1 MLKKLICGLCIGI
14 MAVSLTACGEK
25 KDKDAELKT
34 YEYNQLDLD
43 LNAEESLSKI
53 KLYGDDLYF
62 VSYLY
67 PDYPEE
73 YDEELEKL
81 YDSSDDIEKR
91 YQELKDKY
99 SEYMTKV
106 VLWKYNF
113 KSLEKTAV
121 YQKASDN
128 YTIDAYSIADDG
140 SIVMLNS
147 DYIYDMENETWE
159 NVFLLNKIGSDG
171 SEQLISDLKDYIKKD
186 GEHEGYILNAEFAP
200 DGVLYISYEIS
211 GEEKSTAYYSK
222 IGPDGQLIGT
232 IQKENADGGDAG
244 FAVDGQGNLLVGMYG
259 EKGITYQTADFDNN
273 KLSEPLP
280 GFESSDE
287 DVFNDYSICG
297 FSEEYGLLL
306 RDSVYM
312 YSYDEDAEKLTPLFR
327 WLDCGVQG
335 NNVVDVFA
343 VDGETFLCS
352 LNDDMAEVNVGLLKE
367 NTSENDNKEVI
378 TLAGTYTDDTLQKN
392 IISFNKAS
400 DKYKIQCNT
409 YENST
414 DSREALI
421 NDITAGNIP
430 DIIDLSGIDLENYI
444 AKGILA
450 DLTPYMDKD
459 DVVNKDYFI
468 DGILDKTA
476 VDGKQYYLMN
486 SFSIWTIAGK
496 ASELAKYKDNW
507 TLDSFIEYYKSK
519 PEGTML
525 FDFDS
530 KELVFSSLFEQQFN
544 SYVNWDTGEVTFDSD
559 SFKKFLEFCNTFPK
573 SDESMYEDMSQD
585 THKLIKKGKQLFET
599 VYISSLDEIT
609 LQTKLFDD
617 DIDFVGYPD
626 AAGNRAYIAYPT
638 GCLSIS
644 SAAKN
649 PDGAWEFIKYVF
661 MEQAK
666 GTNTDMYNIPT
677 SKALFDNMIKEA
689 TTTEAYTDENGN
701 LIEPRNTTVGYND
714 FEVKIGPAS
723 EAEVNTLKELI
734 NNAGGIISGTDKAQE
749 MVSEEV
755 YKYFEGQKSLD
766 ETVDIIQDKMKK
778 YINENR

>member
-25 KDKDAELKT
+25 KDKDAELKS

-171 SEQLISDLKDYIKKD
+171 SEQLISDLKDCIKKD

-222 IGPDGQLIGT
+222 IAPDGQLIGT

-297 FSEEYGLLL
+297 FSEEHGLLL

-312 YSYDEDAEKLTPLFR
+312 YSYDEDAKKLTPLFR

-519 PEGTML
+519 PKGTML

-617 DIDFVGYPD
+617 DIDFIGYPD
-626 AAGNRAYIAYPT
+626 AAGNRAYSY
-638 GCLSIS
+638 L
-644 SAAKN
+644 
-649 PDGAWEFIKYVF
+649 D
-661 MEQAK
+661 
-666 GTNTDMYNIPT
+666 TDCQ
-677 SKALFDNMIKEA
+677 S
-689 TTTEAYTDENGN
+689 
-701 LIEPRNTTVGYND
+701 R
-714 FEVKIGPAS
+714 
-723 EAEVNTLKELI
+723 
-734 NNAGGIISGTDKAQE
+734 
-749 MVSEEV
+749 
-755 YKYFEGQKSLD
+755 
-766 ETVDIIQDKMKK
+766 
-778 YINENR
+778 RC